1 MATPLLAC
9 MAAVAAFYHLPP
21 QALPAIHAVEGGR
34 TGSVEHNRNG
44 TDDLGAMQINTLWLD
59 PLSHATGV
67 TRARLRAALI
77 RQDCFNV
84 AVAGAILR
92 IYLREAADDLEKAIG
107 FYHSHTPGIREAY
120 AMRVLAA
127 TLPPGDAHAGPPL
140 PVAGDGR
147 QGKGR
152 SSRTDPAPI
161 ASSE

>member
-1 MATPLLAC
+1 MAAPLLPC

-21 QALPAIHAVEGGR
+21 QALPAIHTVEGGR

-44 TDDLGAMQINTLWLD
+44 TDDLGAMQINTVWLA

-67 TRARLRAALI
+67 ARPRLRAALI

-92 IYLREAADDLEKAIG
+92 IYLREAGDDLPTAVG
-107 FYHSHTPGIREAY
+107 FYHSHTPGLREAY
-120 AMRVLAA
+120 ALRVLAA
-127 TLPPGDAHAGPPL
+127 ALPPGGVHVDSQP
-140 PVAGDGR
+140 PVAGESR

-152 SSRTDPAPI
+152 PSRTDPAPI